1 LPGLKTIADPLEGTA
16 QSHAVSWHTAGITI
30 SGAASFTIAGLVGNW

>member
-16 QSHAVSWHTAGITI
+16 LSRAVSWHTAGIAI

>member
-1 LPGLKTIADPLEGTA
+1 MLRLL
-16 QSHAVSWHTAGITI
+16 AGIAI